1 MDRFSFLL
9 LALQP
14 SELRW
19 KLSFA
24 VYCSANVQQKT
35 IGLTHSNRA
44 TLALF
49 LGCQPS
55 SKIPHRIKSTR
66 ARLSVLIR
74 RSARKFRVARDWLR
88 IAEQSSQTF
97 RCPAPDDTMCKSD
110 KDRGN
115 AQSRAA
121 WSRSVRPWAS
131 TELLAVRG
139 KDPSESARTR
149 PR

>member
-1 MDRFSFLL
+1 MGGTKRVKKADDLL
-9 LALQP
+9 LSQFGTNLGSFQDCRP
-14 SELRW
+14 PGRW
-19 KLSFA
+19 PDQSI
-24 VYCSANVQQKT
+24 Q
-35 IGLTHSNRA
+35 
-44 TLALF
+44 
-49 LGCQPS
+49 
-55 SKIPHRIKSTR
+55 

-97 RCPAPDDTMCKSD
+97 RSPAPDDTMCKSD

-115 AQSRAA
+115 AQSRPAC
-121 WSRSVRPWAS
+121 SRSVRPWAS